1 MSAIQNI
8 YVTLYMTAICFFIFV
23 LDRNKGS
30 HHYSRIYRILLV
42 VLISFLLTDSLLW
55 ALYDYLMEFSFAY
68 AMLWELSYGLSMA
81 IIVVYFYFI
90 HDFIVETY
98 GIDDKYPLKDFIAGG
113 ILLLM
118 LWLMVMWDDD
128 VKFIRAGNVP
138 EHTPFFLLL
147 YIPMLSPV
155 VVSLRATVKAWKKC
169 DNRMRS
175 IILLY
180 ILVPTI
186 SAIIYLLLQID
197 TLVYISLTIMT
208 LLIYVTVKQENRM
221 DVFNQLKIIQAK
233 EAELKETEQKVMIGN
248 IQPLFIQ
255 GILSSIASMAE
266 KDPKKAEET
275 TSSFATYLRMNLNS
289 VGKNEPV
296 PFEEEL
302 KHADSFLALESNVW
316 PGKIKVEHDTEAF
329 NFFLPVLTLQP
340 LVENA
345 LVHGILPN
353 DGGTIKIW
361 SREIDDYFLVGIDD
375 DGIGFDATL
384 THGGVGIEHTRNR
397 LEKVSGGKMEIRSER
412 GKGTSVTIYIPAKTA
427 KTF

>member
-55 ALYDYLMEFSFAY
+55 ALDDYLVEFSFAY

-147 YIPMLSPV
+147 YIPML
-155 VVSLRATVKAWKKC
+155 
-169 DNRMRS
+169 
-175 IILLY
+175 
-180 ILVPTI
+180 
-186 SAIIYLLLQID
+186 
-197 TLVYISLTIMT
+197 
-208 LLIYVTVKQENRM
+208 
-221 DVFNQLKIIQAK
+221 
-233 EAELKETEQKVMIGN
+233 
-248 IQPLFIQ
+248 
-255 GILSSIASMAE
+255 
-266 KDPKKAEET
+266 
-275 TSSFATYLRMNLNS
+275 
-289 VGKNEPV
+289 
-296 PFEEEL
+296 
-302 KHADSFLALESNVW
+302 
-316 PGKIKVEHDTEAF
+316 
-329 NFFLPVLTLQP
+329 
-340 LVENA
+340 
-345 LVHGILPN
+345 
-353 DGGTIKIW
+353 
-361 SREIDDYFLVGIDD
+361 
-375 DGIGFDATL
+375 
-384 THGGVGIEHTRNR
+384 
-397 LEKVSGGKMEIRSER
+397 
-412 GKGTSVTIYIPAKTA
+412 
-427 KTF
+427 